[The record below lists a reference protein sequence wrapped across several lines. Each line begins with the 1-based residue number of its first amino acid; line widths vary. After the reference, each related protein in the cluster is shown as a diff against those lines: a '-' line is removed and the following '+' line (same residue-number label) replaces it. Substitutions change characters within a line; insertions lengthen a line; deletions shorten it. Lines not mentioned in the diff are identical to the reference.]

1 MGTRLENDG
10 TRPGDDPRVYKLRVV
25 EPAVLGG
32 RERLGVCE
40 RVRRPVYGD
49 SRRTSSRAD
58 ASVQAGDDENTY
70 VHAHFIGSS
79 CGNVGAEAMLKA
91 ARATEHAAKDHDAQG
106 VLDNYAKLQEEYAK
120 AKAWFT
126 EKYP

>member
-1 MGTRLENDG
+1 MGAENDLEFVKECVDLFME
-10 TRPGDDPRVYKLRVV
+10 TVD
-25 EPAVLGG
+25 
-32 RERLGVCE
+32 ERLPE
-40 RVRRPVYGD
+40 L
-49 SRRTSSRAD
+49 D

-79 CGNVGAEAMLKA
+79 CGSVGAEAMLKA

-106 VLDNYAKLQEEYAK
+106 VLDNYANLQEEYAK

-126 EKYP
+126 EKFP

>member
-1 MGTRLENDG
+1 MMCMC
-10 TRPGDDPRVYKLRVV
+10 VYLF
-25 EPAVLGG
+25 
-32 RERLGVCE
+32 VCVWCVDC
-40 RVRRPVYGD
+40 R
-49 SRRTSSRAD
+49 
-58 ASVQAGDDENTY
+58 QAGDDENTY